1 MNKQFNL
8 EKKFNEFIES
18 GALDKEEADFCE
30 YETCIV
36 EFDNKIK

>member
-1 MNKQFNL
+1 MKNNTL
-8 EKKFNEFIES
+8 EAFNEFIES
-18 GALDKEEADFCE
+18 GALDKEEANFCE